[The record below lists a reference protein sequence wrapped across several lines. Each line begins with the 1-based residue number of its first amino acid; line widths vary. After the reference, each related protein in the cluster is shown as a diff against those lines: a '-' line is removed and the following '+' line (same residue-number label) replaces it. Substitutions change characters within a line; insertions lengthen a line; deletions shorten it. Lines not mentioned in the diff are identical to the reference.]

1 MLPKLTAAL
10 TGATLAACSVV
21 GVREAEEPAFSV
33 IARVGAVEVR
43 QYAPR
48 IAAETS
54 VGGGEMEARS
64 AGFRRLAGYIFGS
77 NRSRAKIAMTAPVAQ
92 APVVQ
97 APVVQAPVVQAPVV
111 QAPVVQSGESIAMT
125 APVAQARDGSGQ
137 WLIRFFMPAKYTME
151 TLPQPLDPAVRLVP
165 VPGETMAVLRFSGS
179 TAPEAVK
186 ARGRELL
193 RTLQGSAWQPTGT
206 AVAWFYDPPW
216 TLPPFR
222 RNEVAAPV
230 TRR

>member
-1 MLPKLTAAL
+1 MLSKLTAVL
-10 TGATLAACSVV
+10 TGASLAACSVV
-21 GVREAEEPAFSV
+21 GVREAEEPAFSIV
-33 IARVGAVEVR
+33 ERVGAVEVR

-54 VGGGEMEARS
+54 VDGGEMEARS
-64 AGFRRLAGYIFGS
+64 TGFRRLAGYIFGN
-77 NRSRAKIAMTAPVAQ
+77 NRSRAKVAMTAPVAQ
-92 APVVQ
+92 AKE
-97 APVVQAPVVQAPVV
+97 A
-111 QAPVVQSGESIAMT
+111 IAMT
-125 APVAQARDGSGQ
+125 APVAQARGASGQ
-137 WLIRFFMPAKYTME
+137 WTIRFFMPAKYTME

-179 TAPEAVK
+179 TAPEAVEAK
-186 ARGRELL
+186 ERRVAADAPGQR
-193 RTLQGSAWQPTGT
+193 WQPTGA

-222 RNEVAAPV
+222 RNEVAVPV